1 MIQSMK
7 DNQTK
12 VTELI
17 QGQTETAVKQAD
29 GFIKTILQEISKM
42 KTLDADLLNLDLLS
56 HTNNNVQFLEVQS
69 LEMAVKQM

>member
-42 KTLDADLLNLDLLS
+42 KTLDADLLNLELLS
-56 HTNNNVQFLEVQS
+56 HANNNVQFLEVQS